1 MGVNAELEADV
12 GGDVGGGAPDP
23 LPPAQLGG
31 RSSVLRAARFG
42 LGGALLGVLGTFQ
55 HNVVVEIGPWKT
67 APLGIALV
75 FVAVAAYSLWTRAVA
90 GIGCYFTQAIALFA
104 VSELLTLLGPGGDVL
119 VPSTSRSYAWLIGA
133 LIIPLWIAVMPRR
146 WFAGGGGGGGG
157 GAPVRAAYG
166 DAARAGSPF
175 GEAAPAGFFPGDAA
189 PAGAESA
196 ASPFAAG
203 APPLGA
209 PGAELPD
216 AAGAPPFGASGAESP
231 VSAGAPP
238 FGAPGAELPDAAG
251 APPFGAPGAEL
262 PAAAGAPSPSAPAAP
277 PAAAPGVPPGAPPAG
292 AVSPGTG

>member
-1 MGVNAELEADV
+1 M

-216 AAGAPPFGASGAESP
+216 AAGAPPFGA
-231 VSAGAPP
+231 
-238 FGAPGAELPDAAG
+238 
-251 APPFGAPGAEL
+251 PGAEL